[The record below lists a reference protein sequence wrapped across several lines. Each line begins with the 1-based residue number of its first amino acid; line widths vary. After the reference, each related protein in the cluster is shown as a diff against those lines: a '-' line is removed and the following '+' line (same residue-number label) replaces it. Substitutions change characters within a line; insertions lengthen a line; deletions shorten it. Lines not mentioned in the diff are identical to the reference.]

1 MAKRVPT
8 MREMADALALLG
20 FAGPAERRDHVVFVH
35 PASDTLVILPKL
47 RPNQSVGQARVA
59 ASRDSS
65 RSSASAAQLT
75 AIKGAALRMELS
87 WM

>member
-20 FAGPAERRDHVVFVH
+20 FAGPAVRRDHVVFVH

-59 ASRDSS
+59 AIRLSLIGREVATPEQFDD
-65 RSSASAAQLT
+65 
-75 AIKGAALRMELS
+75 ALNGVHA
-87 WM
+87 